1 MTGRKERGI
10 LEAVGERNI
19 AEVRGFLAR
28 HEESAQFLINNLRE
42 HGATL
47 GEHKNSGNFKALR
60 VGTEIVGA
68 FCLARRGNL
77 YVQTSSPLPEMVL
90 DACANEPIQLKG
102 FVGDCGSVEPVY
114 RLFKERSPSFVA
126 SYESKEILYSKRLY
140 AGDPG
145 MMRDA
150 RVRLLSA
157 TDFPRWIELRRA
169 FLLEV
174 GLPNDGSDQ
183 EMRSDFEHG
192 VASGCWW
199 GLFEGEELCATTALN
214 STGEAIGQVGGVFT
228 LKQFRQRGLAKAL
241 MIHMLRDCRDT
252 HGHTKS
258 ILFTGETDYPAQKLY
273 ESIGYRRIGYFA
285 LVLGKS
291 E

>member
-1 MTGRKERGI
+1 MTVRGDRGS
-10 LEAVGERNI
+10 LELVGERNI
-19 AEVRGFLAR
+19 AEVYAFLAR

-42 HGATL
+42 HGVSL
-47 GEHKNSGNFKALR
+47 GVHRNSGNFKALR
-60 VGTEIVGA
+60 LGGEICSV
-68 FCLARRGNL
+68 FYLARRGNL
-77 YVQTSSPLPEMVL
+77 YVQSSCSEPEIIL
-90 DACANEPIQLKG
+90 DACATEPVRLKG
-102 FVGDCGSVEPVY
+102 FVGDWGSVEPAY
-114 RLFKERSPSFVA
+114 RLFKERNPSFVA

-169 FLLEV
+169 FLLEL